1 MLAEIGGIQVVKSV
15 LLEEKFE
22 SKELNSLFQWR
33 NEPKKWSIDTTA
45 SQLIL
50 ETDPETD
57 FWQKTHYGFENDN
70 GHFLYMK
77 TEKNFRMTTKVKAL
91 PNAKYDHAGLMIR
104 YSKDVWVK
112 ASLEYITPSL
122 SKLGAVVT
130 NRGYSDW
137 STQYVKDKD
146 IDLHFRISKIGQ
158 NCYMDFSWDGEEWM
172 QMRIAHLDIPDD
184 APISAGI
191 FACSPQGK
199 NQSVCFDFLSI
210 EELSSDPNEA
220 YL

>member
-1 MLAEIGGIQVVKSV
+1 MAKPV

-22 SKELNSLFQWR
+22 SKELNSLLQWR
-33 NEPKKWSIDTTA
+33 HEPKKWFIDTTN
-45 SQLIL
+45 SKLVL

-70 GHFLYMK
+70 GHFLYTK
-77 TEKNFRMTTKVKAL
+77 TDKNFRMTTKVKAL
-91 PNAKYDHAGLMIR
+91 PNSKYDHAGLMIR
-104 YSKDVWVK
+104 HSKNTWVK
-112 ASLEYITPSL
+112 TSLEYITTSL

-130 NRGYSDW
+130 NQGYSDW
-137 STQYVKDKD
+137 STQYVKDKE
-146 IDLHFRISKIGQ
+146 IDLYFRISRIAS
-158 NCYMDFSWDGEEWM
+158 NCYIDFSWDGEEWM

-184 APISAGI
+184 APISAGL

-199 NQSVCFDFLSI
+199 DQSVRFDFLTI
-210 EELSSDPNEA
+210 EELSSDPKEA

>member
-1 MLAEIGGIQVVKSV
+1 MAKPV

-22 SKELNSLFQWR
+22 SEEFNSLLQWR
-33 NEPKKWSIDTTA
+33 YEPQTWFVDKQN
-45 SQLIL
+45 SQLVL
-50 ETDPETD
+50 KTDPETD

-70 GHFLYMK
+70 GHFLYLK
-77 TEKNFRMTTKVKAL
+77 TEKNFRMTTKVKAQ
-91 PNAKYDHAGLMIR
+91 PNSKYDHAGLMIR

-112 ASLEYITPSL
+112 SSLEYITASL
-122 SKLGAVVT
+122 SKLGVVVT
-130 NRGYSDW
+130 NQGFSDW
-137 STQYVKDKD
+137 STQYVKDKE
-146 IDLHFRISKIGQ
+146 IDLYFRISRINQ

-172 QMRIAHLDIPDD
+172 QMRIAHLDISAD
-184 APISAGI
+184 APISAGL

-199 NQSVCFDFLSI
+199 DQTVRFDFLTI

>member
-1 MLAEIGGIQVVKSV
+1 MAKPV

-22 SKELNSLFQWR
+22 SEELNSLLQWR
-33 NEPKKWSIDTTA
+33 YEPQTWFVDKQN
-45 SQLIL
+45 SQLVL
-50 ETDPETD
+50 KTDPETD

-70 GHFLYMK
+70 GHFLYLK
-77 TEKNFRMTTKVKAL
+77 TEKNFRMTTKVKAQ
-91 PNAKYDHAGLMIR
+91 PNSKYDHAGLMIR

-112 ASLEYITPSL
+112 SSLEYITASL
-122 SKLGAVVT
+122 SKLGVVVT
-130 NRGYSDW
+130 NQGFSDW
-137 STQYVKDKD
+137 STQYVKDKE
-146 IDLHFRISKIGQ
+146 IDLYFRISRINQ

-172 QMRIAHLDIPDD
+172 QMRIAHLDISAD
-184 APISAGI
+184 APISAGL

-199 NQSVCFDFLSI
+199 DQTVRFDFLTI